1 MLSYKDDFHPL
12 TVLNFCTFSGNNAT
26 SAGGALRFSGI
37 DPPVIS
43 NCIIYGNNS
52 GISNNNVSNP
62 NANYSNSLIQGIT
75 STANGNINGNT
86 DPLFTNPINYSQAP
100 TISGNYRLS
109 IFSPCFDKGNINDIP
124 NDLADDIITDLDGN
138 ARVMGCVPDL
148 GAYEIRAD
156 QNYYVDGVNG
166 NDVSSGFTWNTA
178 FRTMSRAIQE
188 VNQNCYPYN
197 FNIYVAK
204 GVYYP
209 TGQQNSTDKDATFL
223 IKRGGVKI
231 YGGYPNGGGTRNLKT
246 NATIFSGDI
255 GSVNYSSDNSYHIM
269 VFAGIDLPQDNIL
282 IDGIQFQGGNASGSG
297 NFTYNNFALPR
308 NQGAAVYIK
317 STNIGN
323 RLQFNNCEFS
333 GNQAGNNGGAFY
345 IENANPLFSNCIGIG
360 NYSPVGSFASMSGA
374 APKFIN
380 CTLSGNKGSGGILK
394 MTNSNPTTFNSIIWG
409 NESNFD
415 SDFIST
421 NTIQYSLVEGLDIL
435 NNNHNLSSRPY
446 FYNSVAYENA
456 PISGGNYRLQPCSPA
471 IDAGLNNFIPNNIS
485 TDILGNQRITN
496 SKTDMGAYEWN
507 GNYPTP
513 RYYVKQGG
521 TGTGSSWDDA
531 IGDLQEAINKAC
543 GETDIWVAAGTYKP
557 QRRSYNLDEVDIS
570 SDQFQ
575 NAFVLKPDVKIYG
588 GFPNNGNPNMNN
600 RNWQNN
606 PTILSGDA
614 GIEGNQN
621 DNVAHVVISSGNI
634 GTAELNGFTIRDGM
648 AYSATGIYV
657 TVNSNTIEG
666 RFGGGMYITN
676 SSPRIVNCT
685 IINNT
690 ASNIGSGVFIT
701 NSSPTFENCQ
711 IKNNTSYSNGG
722 GIYSSNSNPTIN
734 NSIISGNTTVNA
746 GSIGGGIFSEGN
758 SNIIIRNSLI
768 YSNSS
773 KSYGGGIS
781 SYAANTQLTN
791 VTISGNTASYGY
803 NEMYIGLGG
812 NHVIKNS
819 IIWGNGTITSGFTTV
834 KNSLI
839 QGYSD
844 TNNGNLSG
852 DTDPLFADR
861 ANGIFTLL
869 PCSPAINAGS
879 TDTVGLGLS
888 SLDLNSKPRIFGN
901 RIDMGAYEFQNQ
913 IFVNS
918 NGIIYVDSANTCS
931 NGDGSSWKNALKSFN
946 RALQIADSINNQS
959 NSSFHVNQIW
969 VAKGTFQPSSGQ
981 SFTMIKDVKI
991 YGGFAGNETTLNQRD
1006 LSLGN
1011 TSILKGNDNSVI
1023 RNNNNGLSAT
1033 AILDGFTLVEG
1044 KTTLGGGGVYN
1055 YNVSPTF
1062 SNCFFYNNF
1071 ATIQGGG
1078 MDNESSSNPN
1088 IINCIFEQN
1097 ISQGNGGAIF
1107 NYLNSSPKIRQCKFI
1122 NNKAQNGGAIGNN
1135 NNAAPQIVNSI
1146 FTQNTATGS
1155 GGAINNNNNS
1165 LAVKITNSLLMKNKA
1180 NIGATINSEN
1190 TLSNL
1195 ILNCTIVKDSANQG
1209 GILTNGISTII
1220 NTVIWG
1226 NSNSPYGGG
1235 INIINSVVQGQPN
1248 AIDPHFADFTNDDFR
1263 IGNGCSPLI
1272 NAGTL
1277 TDTVGL
1283 GLLNFD
1289 LDGNP
1294 RVYNSMIDIGAYEYQ
1309 ADFGPCV
1316 NSQGIIY
1323 VDSASVCTDCDGS
1336 SWAKA
1341 FSSFAEA
1348 IQVAGD
1354 MNANAFLPSDSVKQI
1369 WVARGIY
1376 QPSDGESFTM
1386 LANVKIYGG
1395 FAGTETD
1402 LSQRDLNAGH
1412 TSVLKGNGNRVIMN
1426 KDNGLSLSTLLD
1438 GFTITGSGTLYS
1450 IKGAGI
1456 YNENVSMSL
1465 SNCIIQNNLTDNE
1478 GGGIYAAGSTVVLT
1492 DCRILSNYAENDG
1505 GAVRLINNSRFIL
1518 KNCIVKSNSSGIN
1531 SGVAGISV
1539 YQSQIQLIN
1548 SLVIKNSGLY
1558 HANGLYASNSDVQLI
1573 NTTMAGNYFNDIAIY
1588 DGTTV
1593 IQNSIIGASYGIYN
1607 GPLTVE
1613 NSLIQGSNITG
1624 DGNLSGTTDPL
1635 FTDPNNNDYTLQ
1647 PCSPAVNAGGSDT
1660 TGLNIPLKDLINN
1673 SRISGSKIDMGAY
1686 EFQFPK
1692 NYHLDINGVLYVNN
1706 AISCVNGIDGS
1717 SWNTALNSFA
1727 QALRVADSINTHTA
1741 DESEQVKQIWVA
1753 KGTYQPVQ
1761 NSSFTMIKNVKIYGG
1776 FAGTETSLSQRD
1788 LNAGNISILKGNGN
1802 SVIRNDD
1809 NGLNSLALLDGFTV
1823 SDGSSSKGGGVY
1835 NNNSSPSFAN
1845 CIFKNNQATVQGGGM
1860 HNEFSASPIIT
1871 NCLFQN
1877 NSAGTG
1883 GGGVFNYYNA
1893 SPKISQSRFISN
1905 TSTNGGGLATNT
1917 NANPV
1922 ITNCEFKWNV
1932 ATGTGGAINN
1942 NSSDGVKIINC
1953 LIIRNRSNDNGG
1965 GINNVTSSPLIVNC
1979 TFSQDTSAVSGG
1991 AINNSNSSP
2000 TIENCIISG
2009 NTSGIANTGTS
2020 SPVITYSLVQ
2030 EMAADA
2036 TNHNLDGS
2044 LSPYFFSISNDSYGL
2059 SSCSPAINAGNPDTS
2074 NLNLPLLDFGQ
2085 NPRVFDNVIDLG
2097 AFEFQSSI
2105 SIHPTNGILYVN
2117 KNNLCYNN
2125 TGASWTNAF
2134 SDFDQALQ
2142 ATDYINSHT
2151 SNPSDSVK
2159 QIWVAKGTYQPSAGS
2174 YFVMIKNVK
2183 IYGGFAGN
2191 ESDLSQRNLNAGN
2204 ISILK
2209 GNGNSVIKNDNN
2221 GLSSTA
2227 LLDGFTIQDG
2237 NSSKGGGV
2245 YNNNSS
2251 PSFAN
2256 CIFKN
2261 NQATVQGGGMHNEF
2275 NASPL
2280 ITNCTFQNNSA
2291 GTGGGGVFNY
2301 YNASPK
2307 ISQSKFISNTST
2319 NGGGLATNTN
2329 ANPVITNCE
2338 FKWNVATGTGGAI
2351 NNNSSN
2357 GVKIINCLIIR
2368 NKAIGNGGGVNN
2380 ASSSSFIANC
2390 TFSLDSAANG
2400 GAIYNNNSNP
2410 NIKNCIISGNTSGMT
2425 NTNNSSP
2432 VITYSLVQGINGDMN
2447 NHILDGS
2454 IDPGFVNISNDDYT
2468 LFACSPLIN
2477 QGTIDTS
2484 GLNLPATDL
2493 NQQPRIFENR
2503 IDMGAYE
2510 TQSPHQ
2516 LVSEVTSQPIQTDNC
2531 QNTNLSITANN
2542 ATAFQWQMNVNNI
2555 FTNIT
2560 DNAFYSGTTSPVL
2573 SIKDTTLAENTYR
2586 CIVIGDCQ
2594 NDTSSTITYHHYP
2607 KIYFV
2612 KPNGSGNQSGSSWE
2626 NASNDLQSVI
2636 NSACPNSQIWVAE
2649 GVYYPTH
2656 PADNL
2661 NVVDINNRNNSFI
2674 LKSDVKIFGG
2684 FPHTGNPGFNDRDQN
2699 LHPSILSGDIG
2710 TLNNQSDN
2718 VYHVLISAG
2727 DVGTAELNGFTVTQS
2742 NADGNASIV
2751 INNLSIDR
2759 GSGAGIHLVNSS
2771 PIIAN
2776 CRFIQNQGK
2785 FGSGIFISNSQPN
2798 IQNCFFYGNHASV
2811 HGAGIFSF
2819 LSSNPSISNCVFFG
2833 NRADD
2838 KGAGMLSD
2846 NSTATI
2852 INCTFSGNQS
2862 IQGNGAT
2869 IYNVASPT
2877 VITNCIIY
2885 GNSGGI
2891 YNESSTSSVSYSD
2904 IQEGYEGVENVDT
2917 DPSFLN
2923 APAYST
2929 APFAVGDYR
2938 LQSCSPLINQGDN
2951 SAIPQETVT
2960 DISGNPRIQDGKV
2973 DIGAYENK
2981 GYSLQ
2986 TIANTTLTANDNCQ
3000 NADNWTHFSK
3010 KDDENKIFISINTLG
3025 QDLGQI
3031 SASTTLNEN
3040 YGKYAQTISMPYG
3053 QMKNFYP
3060 LNRSWTIQSQNTF
3073 LHPVGVRFYFNKT
3086 DSADVA
3092 ALIPIDS
3099 MQQFIVYKVAGTD
3112 VWDSTAQN
3120 YTEYQ
3125 YGAVADLTHYTFGTF
3140 QGLKYV
3146 EFQVSSFSTGTMA
3159 IKMDDAT
3166 LPLDLLSFTASVSD
3180 DKVLLQW
3187 QTVNEVNVSHFEI
3200 ESSPDAVVWNKI
3212 AHQNALNGIDQKYTV
3227 WDENPRHGVNYYR
3240 LKMIDLD
3247 GSFKYSKIVSVS
3259 LNAQSQIQYIIYP
3272 NPNKGLFYIQTIGLI
3287 DDYTKAFLY
3296 DSQGRILFEKRL
3308 QDNIEQLNIP
3318 TLVSGIYFLRIE
3330 NNSNVTVKKIIVK

>member
-1 MLSYKDDFHPL
+1 MGKNMVFAQTNLYVDASVSISGNGSSWTTAYKTLKEAINVANTTYGGVTISVAKGTYYPTGQQSGTDRDATFLVTKEDIKILGGFASGGGYRDMKNNPTILSGDIGVSGLRTDNSYHIMTIAKYGGMEEGIIVDGFIFQDGQANGSGTL
-12 TVLNFCTFSGNNAT
+12 TMNGEAIGRNRAGALAIWTSFGSSGYNVSIRNCIFRANVASDAGGAVFTQNSTTSFFNCLFSGNLANYGGGALIYFTNNITPPVVFNFCTFSGNNAT
-26 SAGGALRFSGI
+26 NTGGAIRFSGANMPI
-37 DPPVIS
+37 VKNS
-43 NCIIYGNNS
+43 IIYGNSN
-52 GISNNNVSNP
+52 GISNNNALNP
-62 NANYSNSLIQGIT
+62 MYSNSMIQGLT
-75 STANGNINGNT
+75 STNNGNLNGNL
-86 DPLFTNPINYSQAP
+86 PANNPNFINPISHTQAP
-100 TISGNYRLS
+100 AKGGDYHIPPV
-109 IFSPCFDKGNINDIP
+109 FSPVLNIANVNDIP
-124 NDLADDIITDLDGN
+124 TNVSTDLDGN
-138 ARVMGCVPDL
+138 ARYMGCGPDM
-148 GAYEIRAD
+148 GCYEARFESYNI
-156 QNYYVDGVNG
+156 YVDSTNG
-166 NDVSSGFTWNTA
+166 NDGNTGTSWGSA
-178 FRTMSRAIQE
+178 YKTLSKALSTPASY
-188 VNQNCYPYN
+188 NCNNYV

-204 GVYYP
+204 GTYYP
-209 TGQQNSTDKDATFL
+209 TGQQNGTDRDATFL
-223 IKRGGVKI
+223 IDRGGIKI
-231 YGGYPNGGGTRNLKT
+231 YGAYPPGGGVRNLKT
-246 NATIFSGDI
+246 NTTILSGNIGASGVSTDNSNHVMVIANILPAMDSIVIDGVSIQEGNATGQST
-255 GSVNYSSDNSYHIM
+255 VNYNGY
-269 VFAGIDLPQDNIL
+269 
-282 IDGIQFQGGNASGSG
+282 
-297 NFTYNNFALPR
+297 ALNR
-308 NQGAAVYIK
+308 NQGAGIFMGQVG
-317 STNIGN
+317 IGN
-323 RLQFNNCEFS
+323 RMVVRNCTIS
-333 GNQAGNNGGAFY
+333 GNKANNNGGGMM
-345 IENANPLFSNCIGIG
+345 IKNSNPVFVNCIG
-360 NYSPVGSFASMSGA
+360 
-374 APKFIN
+374 
-380 CTLSGNKGSGGILK
+380 SGNLSMTSGGFAALNTANPQFIQCTISGNRSTNNGAVYNLN
-394 MTNSNPTTFNSIIWG
+394 NSNPVTLNSIIW
-409 NESNFD
+409 NN
-415 SDFIST
+415 ST
-421 NTIQYSLVEGLDIL
+421 LFENTNSSNTIRYSLVTGIDTFDG
-435 NNNHNLSSRPY
+435 NHNMNTNPF
-446 FYNSVAYENA
+446 FYNAIPFSSA
-456 PISGGNYRLQPCSPA
+456 PIIGGNFRLQPCSQA
-471 IDAGLNNFIPNNIS
+471 LDAGSNANLPMNINQ
-485 TDILGNQRITN
+485 DILGNQRIVN
-496 SKTDMGAYEWN
+496 STVDMGAVERN
-507 GNYPTP
+507 GNYGIT
-513 RYYVKQGG
+513 RYYVKQSA
-521 TGTGSSWDDA
+521 TGFGSSWADA
-531 IGDLQEAINKAC
+531 TGDLQDAINQAC
-543 GETDIWVAAGTYKP
+543 EGAEIWVASGTYKP
-557 QRRSYNLDEVDIS
+557 NRPANDLNTIDPNNHYNS
-570 SDQFQ
+570 
-575 NAFVLKPDVKIYG
+575 FVLKSGVKIYG
-588 GFPNNGNPNMNN
+588 GFPATGNPTMNN
-600 RNWQNN
+600 RNWKNN
-606 PTILSGDA
+606 VSILSGDLGA
-614 GIEGNQN
+614 VGVDS
-621 DNVAHVVISSGNI
+621 DNAFHVVISAGYAGNP
-634 GTAELNGFTIRDGM
+634 ELDGFTITNGN
-648 AYSATGIYV
+648 
-657 TVNSNTIEG
+657 VNSNTTYGVVGMTVNGGNVDNFSGGGIFIVNSSPIISNCKIINNKAENYG
-666 RFGGGMYITN
+666 GGVFTDNGNPIFQNCQILSNICTDAYGGGMYF
-676 SSPRIVNCT
+676 SSATPTIDNCL
-685 IINNT
+685 
-690 ASNIGSGVFIT
+690 
-701 NSSPTFENCQ
+701 
-711 IKNNTSYSNGG
+711 IKNNQAQLNGG
-722 GIYSSNSNPTIN
+722 GIYNFTSICKVN
-734 NSIISGNTTVNA
+734 NSIIS
-746 GSIGGGIFSEGN
+746 
-758 SNIIIRNSLI
+758 SNKTLFAS
-768 YSNSS
+768 
-773 KSYGGGIS
+773 GGGIS
-781 SYAANTQLTN
+781 SHYNSELRMINCLINNNSSPNFAGGIYGIDANINLIN
-791 VTISGNTASYGY
+791 VTVANNMAGQYGEFY
-803 NEMYIGLGG
+803 NYYPTST
-812 NHVIKNS
+812 IKNS
-819 IIWGNGTITSGFTTV
+819 IIWGNGVNTSGITAN
-834 KNSLI
+834 NSLI
-839 QGYSD
+839 QD
-844 TNNGNLSG
+844 FNDNNNGNLPG
-852 DTDPLFADR
+852 NTDPLF
-861 ANGIFTLL
+861 
-869 PCSPAINAGS
+869 SNA
-879 TDTVGLGLS
+879 TNQDY
-888 SLDLNSKPRIFGN
+888 SL
-901 RIDMGAYEFQNQ
+901 
-913 IFVNS
+913 
-918 NGIIYVDSANTCS
+918 
-931 NGDGSSWKNALKSFN
+931 
-946 RALQIADSINNQS
+946 
-959 NSSFHVNQIW
+959 
-969 VAKGTFQPSSGQ
+969 
-981 SFTMIKDVKI
+981 
-991 YGGFAGNETTLNQRD
+991 
-1006 LSLGN
+1006 
-1011 TSILKGNDNSVI
+1011 
-1023 RNNNNGLSAT
+1023 T
-1033 AILDGFTLVEG
+1033 A
-1044 KTTLGGGGVYN
+1044 
-1055 YNVSPTF
+1055 
-1062 SNCFFYNNF
+1062 
-1071 ATIQGGG
+1071 
-1078 MDNESSSNPN
+1078 
-1088 IINCIFEQN
+1088 
-1097 ISQGNGGAIF
+1097 
-1107 NYLNSSPKIRQCKFI
+1107 
-1122 NNKAQNGGAIGNN
+1122 
-1135 NNAAPQIVNSI
+1135 
-1146 FTQNTATGS
+1146 
-1155 GGAINNNNNS
+1155 
-1165 LAVKITNSLLMKNKA
+1165 
-1180 NIGATINSEN
+1180 
-1190 TLSNL
+1190 
-1195 ILNCTIVKDSANQG
+1195 
-1209 GILTNGISTII
+1209 
-1220 NTVIWG
+1220 
-1226 NSNSPYGGG
+1226 
-1235 INIINSVVQGQPN
+1235 
-1248 AIDPHFADFTNDDFR
+1248 
-1263 IGNGCSPLI
+1263 
-1272 NAGTL
+1272 
-1277 TDTVGL
+1277 
-1283 GLLNFD
+1283 
-1289 LDGNP
+1289 
-1294 RVYNSMIDIGAYEYQ
+1294 
-1309 ADFGPCV
+1309 
-1316 NSQGIIY
+1316 
-1323 VDSASVCTDCDGS
+1323 
-1336 SWAKA
+1336 
-1341 FSSFAEA
+1341 
-1348 IQVAGD
+1348 
-1354 MNANAFLPSDSVKQI
+1354 
-1369 WVARGIY
+1369 
-1376 QPSDGESFTM
+1376 
-1386 LANVKIYGG
+1386 
-1395 FAGTETD
+1395 
-1402 LSQRDLNAGH
+1402 
-1412 TSVLKGNGNRVIMN
+1412 
-1426 KDNGLSLSTLLD
+1426 
-1438 GFTITGSGTLYS
+1438 
-1450 IKGAGI
+1450 
-1456 YNENVSMSL
+1456 
-1465 SNCIIQNNLTDNE
+1465 
-1478 GGGIYAAGSTVVLT
+1478 
-1492 DCRILSNYAENDG
+1492 
-1505 GAVRLINNSRFIL
+1505 
-1518 KNCIVKSNSSGIN
+1518 
-1531 SGVAGISV
+1531 
-1539 YQSQIQLIN
+1539 
-1548 SLVIKNSGLY
+1548 
-1558 HANGLYASNSDVQLI
+1558 
-1573 NTTMAGNYFNDIAIY
+1573 
-1588 DGTTV
+1588 
-1593 IQNSIIGASYGIYN
+1593 
-1607 GPLTVE
+1607 
-1613 NSLIQGSNITG
+1613 
-1624 DGNLSGTTDPL
+1624 
-1635 FTDPNNNDYTLQ
+1635 
-1647 PCSPAVNAGGSDT
+1647 CSPAVNAGSDDT
-1660 TGLNIPLKDLINN
+1660 TGFNLPLTDL
-1673 SRISGSKIDMGAY
+1673 SGLPRISGGRIDLGAY
-1686 EFQFPK
+1686 EFQ
-1692 NYHLDINGVLYVNN
+1692 NYYSPN
-1706 AISCVNGIDGS
+1706 ASGILFVDGTNICAHGDGS
-1717 SWNTALNSFA
+1717 SWSSALKKFDFA
-1727 QALRVADSINTHTA
+1727 ISIADS
-1741 DESEQVKQIWVA
+1741 
-1753 KGTYQPVQ
+1753 
-1761 NSSFTMIKNVKIYGG
+1761 
-1776 FAGTETSLSQRD
+1776 
-1788 LNAGNISILKGNGN
+1788 
-1802 SVIRNDD
+1802 
-1809 NGLNSLALLDGFTV
+1809 
-1823 SDGSSSKGGGVY
+1823 
-1835 NNNSSPSFAN
+1835 
-1845 CIFKNNQATVQGGGM
+1845 
-1860 HNEFSASPIIT
+1860 
-1871 NCLFQN
+1871 
-1877 NSAGTG
+1877 
-1883 GGGVFNYYNA
+1883 
-1893 SPKISQSRFISN
+1893 
-1905 TSTNGGGLATNT
+1905 
-1917 NANPV
+1917 
-1922 ITNCEFKWNV
+1922 
-1932 ATGTGGAINN
+1932 
-1942 NSSDGVKIINC
+1942 
-1953 LIIRNRSNDNGG
+1953 
-1965 GINNVTSSPLIVNC
+1965 
-1979 TFSQDTSAVSGG
+1979 
-1991 AINNSNSSP
+1991 
-2000 TIENCIISG
+2000 
-2009 NTSGIANTGTS
+2009 
-2020 SPVITYSLVQ
+2020 
-2030 EMAADA
+2030 
-2036 TNHNLDGS
+2036 
-2044 LSPYFFSISNDSYGL
+2044 
-2059 SSCSPAINAGNPDTS
+2059 
-2074 NLNLPLLDFGQ
+2074 
-2085 NPRVFDNVIDLG
+2085 
-2097 AFEFQSSI
+2097 
-2105 SIHPTNGILYVN
+2105 
-2117 KNNLCYNN
+2117 
-2125 TGASWTNAF
+2125 
-2134 SDFDQALQ
+2134 
-2142 ATDYINSHT
+2142 INSHT

-2275 NASPL
+2275 NASPI